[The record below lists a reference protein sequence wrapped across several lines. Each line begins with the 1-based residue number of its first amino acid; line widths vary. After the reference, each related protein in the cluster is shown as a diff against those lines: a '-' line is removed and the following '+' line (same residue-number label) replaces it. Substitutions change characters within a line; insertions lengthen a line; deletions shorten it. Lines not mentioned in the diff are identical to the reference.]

1 MSRCIVALAGL
12 LWFGTACADRLY
24 ADSFERPVIDPLF
37 PRVGGIFQLPPGP
50 TTDQLSWIL
59 GELAPGETTTPEE
72 IAAHFDSSWTVSV
85 PDTQAFFASLR
96 ATFPDAI
103 VRDVVTVTPVT
114 VTVVIAKPDDS
125 TPYGYVQL
133 GARYTGTRGIDQFG
147 VSNYFGSVQYP
158 EDQNLTLD
166 EAVSKFG
173 TLSANPALLIGR
185 IGANGQCSTLVGLDA
200 DQLRATGS
208 IFKLWVLG
216 GVARAITN
224 GTLPVDE
231 EIPLVASELA
241 LAGSINVEPLGT
253 LFPLIDMAT
262 LMIGISDNTATDHL
276 HERVGRDLIGQVIN
290 DYGVAQPLVLTP
302 LLGISEQFSLYYSF
316 PLATALDYVNGS
328 EAFQQQFLEQQ
339 IEPLGPVMGG
349 PYANT
354 EILTAGTWRATPL
367 DICAA
372 FAHLRRLPQGS
383 DAIGLADR
391 ALGASAAQP
400 EVRNAWD
407 RVWSKG
413 GSLSSAA
420 GFHVLTHAWML
431 QDTGEDP
438 YVVIAM
444 ANSDAGGIDQYKV
457 QSVTGRML
465 QLLAQKP

>member
-12 LWFGTACADRLY
+12 LWFGTACADGSMRTVTSDRSSIRCSR
-24 ADSFERPVIDPLF
+24 ASAGSSSCRRVRPRPALLV
-37 PRVGGIFQLPPGP
+37 
-50 TTDQLSWIL
+50 L

-173 TLSANPALLIGR
+173 TLSPNPALLIGR

-276 HERVGRDLIGQVIN
+276 HEARPR
-290 DYGVAQPLVLTP
+290 P
-302 LLGISEQFSLYYSF
+302 
-316 PLATALDYVNGS
+316 
-328 EAFQQQFLEQQ
+328 
-339 IEPLGPVMGG
+339 
-349 PYANT
+349 
-354 EILTAGTWRATPL
+354 
-367 DICAA
+367 
-372 FAHLRRLPQGS
+372 
-383 DAIGLADR
+383 DR
-391 ALGASAAQP
+391 PG
-400 EVRNAWD
+400 
-407 RVWSKG
+407 
-413 GSLSSAA
+413 
-420 GFHVLTHAWML
+420 
-431 QDTGEDP
+431 
-438 YVVIAM
+438 
-444 ANSDAGGIDQYKV
+444 DQ
-457 QSVTGRML
+457 
-465 QLLAQKP
+465 